1 MYSAS
6 SNSRTKKN
14 IFRAAVIIALI
25 TLLLYFFPIYRLEQ
39 IGPGTFG
46 DYYSK
51 EEIAKALYIG
61 SAYDRREARPVLALA
76 EQAFSDVQHTG
87 AENEQS
93 YGLLSRYATPTDS
106 YSNVERNEYALK
118 LWSAHFDEDEGW
130 MWVFY
135 SSESYMTD
143 GSLARGSWRIPTL
156 WRLEKNMNGEWTV
169 VQIRE
174 HP

>member
-25 TLLLYFFPIYRLEQ
+25 ILLLYFFPIYRLEQ
-39 IGPGTFG
+39 IGPGVFG

-76 EQAFSDVQHTG
+76 EQAFSDIQHTRE
-87 AENEQS
+87 ENEQR
-93 YGLLSRYATPTDS
+93 YGLLSRYSTPADS
-106 YSNVERNEYALK
+106 YDDVTRNEHTLK
-118 LWSAHFDEDEGW
+118 LWSAHFDGNEGW

-135 SSESYMTD
+135 SSESYRAD
-143 GSLARGSWRIPTL
+143 GSTVCGGWNIPAL
-156 WRLEKNMNGEWTV
+156 WRLERDEGGQWTV